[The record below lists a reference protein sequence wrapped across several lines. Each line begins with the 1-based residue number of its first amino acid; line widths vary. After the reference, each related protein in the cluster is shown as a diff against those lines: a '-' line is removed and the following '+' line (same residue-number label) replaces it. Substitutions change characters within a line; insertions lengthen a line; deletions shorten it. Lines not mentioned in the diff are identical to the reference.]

1 MVEQTFEGTE
11 TITFASFET
20 GIHTKVLSYGDLKE
34 ELIIF
39 LRNNLT
45 DPNARGTAGS
55 NVWTAGGISGNFTL
69 SQLGVKNISSVT
81 VDGIAQTGYVDYTP
95 NYQNNSP
102 SSYPTINLA
111 SVPLSGLQVQVNYKY
126 GETWIYPDWPRTDL
140 GLSTYPRVSMDLTSK
155 RTEPFGIGGE
165 AVKSDILFSITAFAD
180 KSSTIDSILSETGS
194 AIIHNIKNFHYFQG
208 IFPSS
213 MGPEFKEPERNE
225 KIVMRTADFIIPHLV
240 EK

>member
-1 MVEQTFEGTE
+1 MFSDMGTNV
-11 TITFASFET
+11 IPIQS
-20 GIHTKVLSYGDLKE
+20 LKE
-34 ELIIF
+34 ELIVF
-39 LRNNLT
+39 FRNSLT

-55 NVWTAGGISGNFTL
+55 DVFTAGGASGNFTL

-81 VDGIAQTGYVDYTP
+81 VGGTAQVVYVDYTP
-95 NYQNNSP
+95 DYKNTATA
-102 SSYPTINLA
+102 SYPTVTLTALPASGA
-111 SVPLSGLQVQVNYKY
+111 SVQINYRY

-140 GLSTYPRVSMDLTSK
+140 GLNTYPRVSADITSK

-165 AVKSDILFSITAFAD
+165 AVKSDILLSITAFAD
-180 KSSTIDSILSETGS
+180 KSSTVDSILSEAGS
-194 AIIHNIKNFHYFQG
+194 AVIHNIKNFYNFKG